1 LPLVLVI
8 DDDPSILDNLEF
20 NLKLYGY
27 SVLKATNGSEGVD
40 VFKRHRQEID
50 AIVTDMKMP
59 GLSGLDVIKNILTI
73 DPDVGIIVFTGHGD
87 TENAVAAMREG
98 AVNYI
103 QKPFRME
110 DLILSIENAM
120 EKRKILKENK
130 QLQNNLLKKTRY
142 LEELHDSAQRILINY
157 IPKKLPEFSMFDTAC
172 VYRNCEKVGG
182 DMYDVFET
190 DRHLFFFIFDVCSHG
205 ILAAVNTVIIKAH
218 FCAFKYYPPNESN
231 IKTIFNDIN
240 LELCKNTPSSVF
252 ATAFAGYIDKQLKHL
267 YYISAGHID
276 QYIIRNDCLITLPST
291 GTVLGFFENASYEI
305 KCHHLQHGDKIML
318 FTDGITDARCDDS
331 VIGIGAVKNIIEKN
345 KEEPVKRLVNSL
357 YREVTTLSAGSFD
370 DDITILGL
378 EIKK

>member
-1 LPLVLVI
+1 MPLVLVI

-59 GLSGLDVIKNILTI
+59 GLSGLDVIKNILAI

-190 DRHLFFFIFDVCSHG
+190 DRHLF
-205 ILAAVNTVIIKAH
+205 L
-218 FCAFKYYPPNESN
+218 
-231 IKTIFNDIN
+231 
-240 LELCKNTPSSVF
+240 
-252 ATAFAGYIDKQLKHL
+252 YI
-267 YYISAGHID
+267 
-276 QYIIRNDCLITLPST
+276 
-291 GTVLGFFENASYEI
+291 
-305 KCHHLQHGDKIML
+305 
-318 FTDGITDARCDDS
+318 
-331 VIGIGAVKNIIEKN
+331 
-345 KEEPVKRLVNSL
+345 
-357 YREVTTLSAGSFD
+357 
-370 DDITILGL
+370 
-378 EIKK
+378 

>member
-27 SVLKATNGSEGVD
+27 NVLKASNGSDGID
-40 VFKRHRQEID
+40 IFKRHMPDID
-50 AIVTDMKMP
+50 AVVTDMKMP
-59 GLSGLDVIKNILTI
+59 GLSGLDVIKNILAI
-73 DPDVGIIVFTGHGD
+73 DPDIGIIVFTGHGD
-87 TENAVAAMREG
+87 TENAVSAMREG

-110 DLILSIENAM
+110 NLISSIENAM
-120 EKRKILKENK
+120 EKRKVLKENK
-130 QLQNNLLKKTRY
+130 KMQNNLLNKTRY
-142 LEELHDSAQRILINY
+142 LEELYDSAQRILINY
-157 IPKKLPEFSMFDTAC
+157 IPKELPRFNMFDTAC

-190 DRHLFFFIFDVCSHG
+190 DRHLFFYIFDVCSHG

-218 FCAFKYYPPNESN
+218 FCAFKHYPPNESN
-231 IKTIFNDIN
+231 IKTIFNEIN
-240 LELCKNTPSSVF
+240 LELCRNTSPSVF

-276 QYIIRNDCLITLPST
+276 QYIIRDDCLIALPST
-291 GTVLGFFENASYEI
+291 GTILGSFENVSYEI
-305 KCHHLQHGDKIML
+305 KCHHLRHGDKVVL
-318 FTDGITDARCDDS
+318 FTDGITDARCNDS
-331 VIGIGAVKNIIEKN
+331 IIGIEAVKNIIDKNREK
-345 KEEPVKRLVNSL
+345 PVEQLVNSI
-357 YREVTTLSAGSFD
+357 YRGVINLSDGSFD

-378 EIKK
+378 QIKK